1 MIPSPLS
8 EEKLLVIAKSL
19 PVAPQI
25 MARLHKM
32 LLDTDSGLEDIA
44 ALLKRDV
51 SLSTRILRI
60 ANSAAYHGGKIASI
74 EEALQ
79 RVGYNEVFRLVGVAA
94 IAAVSDVDLR
104 CYGYTGEQ
112 FYAYNLCNALVA
124 EAIARH
130 TGFDT
135 SLAYTAGL
143 LSGIGQILLDRSGR
157 DQMSPGETF
166 TEKGGGGLSEWE
178 RGAFGMTHYQVSKVL
193 LNHWAFPGTVVEA
206 VGHDPSLKQA
216 PSLLAGYL
224 VLARSIVGLSG
235 YSLGAEDLVG
245 TIPSEQLLDAGL
257 AEEDAN
263 LIQEKSVATMLTL
276 LAA

>member
-1 MIPSPLS
+1 
-8 EEKLLVIAKSL
+8 
-19 PVAPQI
+19 
-25 MARLHKM
+25 
-32 LLDTDSGLEDIA
+32 
-44 ALLKRDV
+44 
-51 SLSTRILRI
+51 
-60 ANSAAYHGGKIASI
+60 
-74 EEALQ
+74 
-79 RVGYNEVFRLVGVAA
+79 
-94 IAAVSDVDLR
+94 
-104 CYGYTGEQ
+104 
-112 FYAYNLCNALVA
+112 
-124 EAIARH
+124 
-130 TGFDT
+130 
-135 SLAYTAGL
+135 
-143 LSGIGQILLDRSGR
+143 
-157 DQMSPGETF
+157 
-166 TEKGGGGLSEWE
+166 
-178 RGAFGMTHYQVSKVL
+178 MTHYQVSKVL